1 MSDSSEY
8 APMFSLDPWS
18 FPKSL
23 RPDPL
28 KLEFDLEQRLD
39 ALLHAYTAPI
49 LGTTRSGHGVV
60 IDSEGHIL
68 TIGYLVTEA
77 QQIWCRK
84 RDGSVVQAD
93 VLAYDQPTGFGILKS
108 FSKLECGY
116 IPIGKANDLR
126 KHDKVYM
133 LGHGG
138 IHQCLKTS
146 IAAVKPFAGSWEYL
160 LEQAL
165 FIEPAHPEWSGSPLL
180 NVKGELVGIGSL
192 LTQELKQG
200 QTQQSNMVVP
210 IDLLVPILNN
220 LIKQGHSGLPPRPWL
235 GLYLEEHDEQLVV
248 QHASPQGPAEEAGI
262 LPEDLLV
269 SVAGQ
274 RVQDLAN
281 FYRHVWSIGQAGVEV
296 PLQIA
301 RGAELMTINIRS
313 INRSERL
320 IKPTTH

>member
-1 MSDSSEY
+1 
-8 APMFSLDPWS
+8 
-18 FPKSL
+18 
-23 RPDPL
+23 
-28 KLEFDLEQRLD
+28 
-39 ALLHAYTAPI
+39 
-49 LGTTRSGHGVV
+49 
-60 IDSEGHIL
+60 
-68 TIGYLVTEA
+68 
-77 QQIWCRK
+77 
-84 RDGSVVQAD
+84 
-93 VLAYDQPTGFGILKS
+93 
-108 FSKLECGY
+108 
-116 IPIGKANDLR
+116 
-126 KHDKVYM
+126 
-133 LGHGG
+133 
-138 IHQCLKTS
+138 
-146 IAAVKPFAGSWEYL
+146 
-160 LEQAL
+160 L